1 MKKLKIIRLK
11 IHLFLLHIIT
21 HPHGA
26 QWVQL
31 LWAAVEKLTVI
42 SG

>member
-11 IHLFLLHIIT
+11 IQLFLLHMTT
-21 HPHGA
+21 HPDIA

-31 LWAAVEKLTVI
+31 LWAAVEKLI
-42 SG
+42 IEN

>member
-1 MKKLKIIRLK
+1 MKKLQLIRLK
-11 IHLFLLHIIT
+11 IQLFLLHIIT

-31 LWAAVEKLTVI
+31 LWAAVERLIMV

>member
-11 IHLFLLHIIT
+11 IQLFLLHIT
-21 HPHGA
+21 TNPHGA

-31 LWAAVEKLTVI
+31 LWATIEKLIIET
-42 SG
+42 